1 MNNSATELD
10 IKKKIFR
17 AKFENEFFNSWAIE
31 NQSIREFDEKWY
43 P

>member
-10 IKKKIFR
+10 TKKKNFR

-31 NQSIREFDEKWY
+31 NQRFREFDEKWY